1 MHKKTILKFNST
13 KPVAWLALAVLGFV
27 CSSSA
32 FADVWLNQDYS
43 TYTVGDQVS
52 TNNTPSLLTSVP
64 SNNVIVNV
72 NNNLK
77 LQYNKQAPST
87 GGNGGGTLYKLSD
100 NLSTDR
106 PQGYFSFKATVSTNV
121 TGTSFLSYV
130 LGANDSNSMSAAAS
144 TYLQIRLYN
153 SNSTPGL
160 LRIYSGSGTTNNP
173 TQVWPTNGYSTLPT
187 GENSFQVWY
196 NKTASDM
203 TYTNPAGVS
212 NQVSPNAFV
221 VYINGTLYGSNAAST
236 GPLPSTV
243 LSVAGTVTNSVGTI
257 GKLGWQG
264 GSSSQPYDVT
274 FDNVYAAD
282 SGPSL
287 STPTITSPSNT
298 AAFLNI
304 PYSYQINT
312 DPPGATSFAVTSGS
326 LPNGLTLNTA
336 DGLISG
342 TPNELG
348 GPTTVTLTASNSVGT
363 GSSFLLSLTV
373 SLPVNIFTGINTSLN
388 TSTSWSL
395 GSPPTVSAN
404 PGSFTDLV
412 FSSSAT
418 DLTTTSGNV
427 FGKSWN
433 VTNGSQYKFSS
444 VATNVTT
451 FKIGN
456 NNPVSTPFYNSVA
469 GSNNVL
475 VYLVSGSSLTFS
487 PSNTT
492 TATPSSLASLYNSGT
507 LQIGSGS
514 ILRFQAPLGETGGS
528 YSVTK
533 VGLGTVSLE
542 ASNNYSGGTIVT
554 EGLVNATVAN
564 SLGVGTLTVNGGG
577 LNVSGE
583 NAWVGSKALTI
594 SGGQATFSSSNN
606 YTGVTTMTGGT
617 LQLSNVAAL
626 GGSNTAGTFTLSG
639 GTVQAL
645 ADYDMGHTFTVLATN
660 STNSL
665 ITFEKLDGKKT
676 TVNGPVTLSATSGVT
691 LSVFKLIGNS
701 SSNSVVTKT
710 GGGTLRL
717 MGGTPESGWIG
728 DWRINEGTLFV
739 NTTSSG
745 ALGSNNAVVMDGGN
759 LRFSKG
765 VSSTGFYTGHG
776 QDTALSVLAETTI
789 TLDPNA
795 ATSASNNTVSFTNL
809 SVGTQTIHVAKGAST
824 KSSAT
829 EVGYTDP
836 QLSFRSASLTGQAT
850 FDVAANVETVM
861 QAGSGSGGV
870 TKSGAG
876 LLTLSDATTVT
887 TTVVDSVTNSV
898 TNTIASSYT
907 GRTDINAGAL
917 ALRGSHSSAITIGSG
932 ATLQLALVS
941 SSSPTTTQGLT
952 LTGGSKVR
960 PVGTPTEASYTLVT
974 ANGGITGTPVL
985 QTPIDGYSLVIE
997 GNSLVLKQT
1006 STSDTT
1012 PPVITVVGADPLT
1025 VAQGSVYSDAGATT
1039 DDGSVV
1045 RANIPDSITSTVGSK
1060 TVTYDSVD
1068 ASGNNATQKTRT
1080 VIVTDQ
1086 TAPLLVLNGANPLS
1100 VTWGGVFTDPGASFT
1115 DNVDASKTVISLNTV
1130 DTSKVGS
1137 TILTYS
1143 AVDAG
1148 GNAAV
1153 NVTRTVTVT
1162 LADGGTTVGAD
1173 GLSDLMRYALGGTG
1187 PSSKVELPTVAVTST
1202 TLTMS
1207 ALIRI
1212 DDLKVSV
1219 VGIYG
1224 LAPGTWV
1231 TGSPITGVPSSSQT
1245 GAVAGVTQRQD
1256 FSVPRGTDSKKF
1268 MYLKATLTP

>member
-121 TGTSFLSYV
+121 TGTSYLSYV
-130 LGANDSNSMSAAAS
+130 LGANYSNSMSAAAS

-257 GKLGWQG
+257 GKLGWKG

-395 GSPPTVSAN
+395 GSTPTASAN

-418 DLTTTSGNV
+418 SLTTSSGNV

-433 VTNGSQYKFSS
+433 VTNGTSYSFSS
-444 VATNVTT
+444 VSTAPTT

-456 NNPVSTPFYNSVA
+456 NNPVSSPFYNSVA

-475 VYLVSGSSLTFS
+475 VYLTNGSSVTLTET
-487 PSNTT
+487 NAALTNN
-492 TATPSSLASLYNSGT
+492 SSKVALYNSGT
-507 LQIGSGS
+507 MQIGSGS
-514 ILRFQAPLGETGGS
+514 TLSILAPLIETGLNAVATKIGS
-528 YSVTK
+528 GKLLLGGSNSV
-533 VGLGTVSLE
+533 
-542 ASNNYSGGTIVT
+542 SGGLILE
-554 EGLVNATVAN
+554 EGVIEATVAN
-564 SLGVGTLTVNGGG
+564 SLGAGAVTVNGGQ
-577 LNVSGE
+577 LDVSGE
-583 NAWVGSKALTI
+583 NAWVGSKALTL
-594 SGGQATFSSSNN
+594 SGGRATFSASNN

-639 GTVQAL
+639 GTIEAL
-645 ADYDMGHTFTVLATN
+645 VDYDLGHTWTTSTTVG
-660 STNSL
+660 S
-665 ITFEKLDGKKT
+665 ITFDKLGGKTT
-676 TVNGPVTLSATSGVT
+676 TVNGPVTLNATSGAT
-691 LSVFKLIGNS
+691 LSIYKLASNTNS
-701 SSNSVVTKT
+701 SSVVTKT
-710 GGGTLRL
+710 GNGTLKL
-717 MGGTPESGWIG
+717 TGGTPSGGWIG
-728 DWRINEGTLFV
+728 NWQINAGTLFV

-745 ALGSNNAVVMDGGN
+745 ALGSNNAVVMNGGN
-759 LRFSKG
+759 LLFSKG
-765 VSSTGFYTGHG
+765 VGSSGTYSGHG
-776 QDTALSVLAETTI
+776 QDTALSVQAEATI
-789 TLDPNA
+789 TLDPNPLTPA
-795 ATSASNNTVSFTNL
+795 GANTVSFTNL
-809 SVGTQTIHVAKGAST
+809 NIGTQTLHIVKGSST

-829 EVGYTDP
+829 DVGYTDP
-836 QLSFRSASLTGQAT
+836 ELSFRSASLTGQAT
-850 FDVAANVETVM
+850 LDVAANVETIM

-876 LLTLSDATTVT
+876 LLTLSDSTTVT
-887 TTVVDSVTNSV
+887 TSVVDSVTNSV
-898 TNTIASSYT
+898 TNTIVNSYT
-907 GRTDINAGAL
+907 GPTTITAGAL
-917 ALRGSHSSAITIGSG
+917 ALRGSHSSAITIGSS

-941 SSSPTTTQGLT
+941 SSSPTTTQGLA
-952 LTGGSKVR
+952 LTDGSKVR

-974 ANGGITGTPVL
+974 ASGGITGTPVL
-985 QTPIDGYSLVIE
+985 ETPVDGYELVKSSDNKSLILQQSLQDGFSQYLVVQSLLPGTE
-997 GNSLVLKQT
+997 FDALVNGSKVGLQYAFGSPTGVPQNNGAAAVPVMSGNQLTYTFDVKDDSALTLTYQT
-1006 STSDTT
+1006 STDLVTWTT
-1012 PPVITVVGADPLT
+1012 WLADK
-1025 VAQGSVYSDAGATT
+1025 ATT
-1039 DDGSVV
+1039 ITGSS
-1045 RANIPDSITSTVGSK
+1045 P
-1060 TVTYDSVD
+1060 
-1068 ASGNNATQKTRT
+1068 
-1080 VIVTDQ
+1080 
-1086 TAPLLVLNGANPLS
+1086 AP
-1100 VTWGGVFTDPGASFT
+1100 DPGFLKKQVQFT
-1115 DNVDASKTVISLNTV
+1115 
-1130 DTSKVGS
+1130 GS
-1137 TILTYS
+1137 GKLFIRI
-1143 AVDAG
+1143 
-1148 GNAAV
+1148 
-1153 NVTRTVTVT
+1153 NVTR
-1162 LADGGTTVGAD
+1162 
-1173 GLSDLMRYALGGTG
+1173 
-1187 PSSKVELPTVAVTST
+1187 
-1202 TLTMS
+1202 
-1207 ALIRI
+1207 
-1212 DDLKVSV
+1212 
-1219 VGIYG
+1219 
-1224 LAPGTWV
+1224 
-1231 TGSPITGVPSSSQT
+1231 
-1245 GAVAGVTQRQD
+1245 
-1256 FSVPRGTDSKKF
+1256 
-1268 MYLKATLTP
+1268 